1 MDKQFIDEQIEK
13 AILYNMTHENCLA
26 EIVKDTVRATCDK
39 LIEKERAVDGRGMT
53 NSISNAVNSYYINEL
68 KKQCE

>member
-13 AILYNMTHENCLA
+13 AILYNMTHENCLS
-26 EIVKDTVRATCDK
+26 EIVKQTVIATVDE
-39 LIEKERAVDGRGMT
+39 LIR
-53 NSISNAVNSYYINEL
+53 INPEMGVKDDNWKAPAL